1 MNIVFQEFIKN
12 YTYFKYNKL
21 QPGDYVEFHPQSK
34 KKVML
39 KMCGI
44 YQNTFDHLID
54 DYLQKELYLENF
66 EKKNEKLIDDIK
78 ADKHYDKKNMEKKK
92 KYSTNKESKKK
103 KKITLPIII
112 YGIYLKG

>member
-1 MNIVFQEFIKN
+1 
-12 YTYFKYNKL
+12 
-21 QPGDYVEFHPQSK
+21 
-34 KKVML
+34 
-39 KMCGI
+39 MCGI

-103 KKITLPIII
+103 KKNNIANNYIWNISKRITA
-112 YGIYLKG
+112 LKDMENVYDSNNSAKYNDNEKNYINNKMKNKNKKK